1 MFKHNPIFG
10 YDYEGRNIEWQW
22 NVRPLK
28 KIFWKTWKPKLEN
41 VKLLN
46 VSDTNEYKIIQKKLY
61 NEIIEKEHSKR
72 ERLSGIYKIRK

>member
-61 NEIIEKEHSKR
+61 DEIIEREHSKR
-72 ERLSGIYKIRK
+72 ERLS

>member
-10 YDYEGRNIEWQW
+10 YDYEGRNIEWEW

-61 NEIIEKEHSKR
+61 DEIIEKEHSKR

>member
-1 MFKHNPIFG
+1 VFKHNPIFG

>member
-61 NEIIEKEHSKR
+61 DEIIEREHSKR

>member
-1 MFKHNPIFG
+1 VFKHNPIFG

-61 NEIIEKEHSKR
+61 DEIIEKEHSKR

>member
-61 NEIIEKEHSKR
+61 DEIIEKEHSKR